1 MYGLRAIPFAVVN
14 PWFAGNADVTTY
26 QLEELLGTK
35 LRALYQ
41 RRKGR
46 DLFDLWL
53 GLQTVG
59 LEPQRVVECFLQYM
73 NHSGLSISRAQF
85 EANLSAKLTHSSF
98 LEDIRLLIPAD
109 SVYNPLLAAKTVQD
123 LLIAE
128 LPDRL

>member
-1 MYGLRAIPFAVVN
+1 M
-14 PWFAGNADVTTY
+14 
-26 QLEELLGTK
+26 GTK

-53 GLQTVG
+53 GLQTAG
-59 LEPQRVVECFLQYM
+59 LEPQRVVECFLQYKK
-73 NHSGLSISRAQF
+73 HSGLSISRAQF
-85 EANLSAKLTHSSF
+85 EANLSAKLTHPSF

-109 SVYNPLLAAKTVQD
+109 SEYNPLLAAKTVQD

-128 LPDRL
+128 LPD